1 MMEYKDLNMSLNSN
15 DVISSWIDDNINSIN
30 SNFDKQYK
38 DHINTSR
45 DDQKL
50 SSYTNHDKDSRD
62 RYHRLSTSTS
72 SLILLTYHNQFI
84 SEKVS

>member
-15 DVISSWIDDNINSIN
+15 DVISSWIDDNINSIH
-30 SNFDKQYK
+30 SNFDKHYK

-50 SSYTNHDKDSRD
+50 NSYTHHDKDSRD
-62 RYHRLSTSTS
+62 RYHPH
-72 SLILLTYHNQFI
+72 YHHTIIIYYITIIIN
-84 SEKVS
+84 